1 MKRCMFSLGAFLI
14 LLILSLSHNTKVF
27 AEDSPKH
34 SEHKEC
40 FVDLDGD
47 GFNDN
52 TNDFENNRFAT
63 DETTKENEAG
73 SMAEG
78 DCEKYVSF
86 DSGADTD
93 VSVYLT
99 NSEKFGLLKFTTRGL
114 DGCRGESESGFG
126 GNMGAMGG
134 SGQSGG
140 CAGGACIAD

>member
-1 MKRCMFSLGAFLI
+1 MKRYLFSLGAILI
-14 LLILSLSHNTKVF
+14 LLILSPENITKVF
-27 AEDSPKH
+27 AEDSSKH

-63 DETTKENEAG
+63 NDTPKDNEAE

-78 DCEKYVSF
+78 DSENYVSF
-86 DSGADTD
+86 DTGTDTD

-99 NSEKFGLLKFTTRGL
+99 HSEKFGLLKFSTRGL
-114 DGCRGESESGFG
+114 DGCRGESGSGFG
-126 GNMGAMGG
+126 GNLGSMGG

-140 CAGGACIAD
+140 CAGGACVAN